1 MLVTRVA
8 LVGQPNCGKSTIF
21 NHLVGYKAT
30 TSNFPGTTVE
40 YLSSEAWIA
49 GRHVEVVDLPGT
61 YSLLSAD
68 AAEAVTR
75 DYLLRG
81 GVGSILNVID
91 ASLLSRSLELTLQL
105 LETGIPLVVCLNMED
120 EAKRKGMTIR
130 TDDLSRRLGVPV
142 VSAVAVRGVGVK
154 EAASLA
160 LEAAERGASPPPPV
174 YGPDVEGAIATIA
187 FEVERSAMASRRSRL
202 TATRLL
208 EGDLAMGAEADRENR
223 GLTRAVEE
231 AEAKLRM
238 CRGRSGDEVLSAER
252 HHTAMALSEAVSTL
266 GTPRVGLRDRL
277 DTVVMHP
284 VMGYLVFLGVL
295 YAFFTF
301 VFQVGGLVERPVLSL
316 FDRAVGALASV
327 LPQGTRAFTV
337 LRGLIQ
343 GIAGATGLALP
354 YLVPFLLGLA
364 LLEDVGYLP
373 RVGYLLDG
381 LMHRIGLHGK
391 SVIPFIL
398 GYGCSVPAVMAT
410 RILES
415 PRDRFITAAL
425 AIMVPCVARTTVV
438 FGLVAFFLGPLL
450 AVVIY
455 LVNLVVIALAG
466 KVLTR
471 LWPQVTPGLILEI
484 PPYRVPSPRAVA
496 GKVWLRVREFLLFA
510 WPLLIGGSVVLALLE
525 YAHVDRYLNLALA
538 PVTWPLGLPAALG
551 VPLVFGVL
559 RKELSLLMVFQ
570 ALGTTDVRAVLSP
583 GQILTFTLF
592 LLFYVPCLAT
602 IAVLWREFGRRKT
615 FLLVLGTTGIAL
627 LVGLLVRGIAA
638 LAS

>member
-1 MLVTRVA
+1 VSRVA

-21 NHLVGYKAT
+21 NHLVGYKAM

-81 GVGSILNVID
+81 GVGSILNVVD

-105 LETGIPLVVCLNMED
+105 LEMGVPLVVCLNMED

-174 YGPDVEGAIATIA
+174 YSPDVEGAIAAIVL
-187 FEVERSAMASRRSRL
+187 EVEHSAIASRRPRL

-208 EGDLAMGAEADRENR
+208 EGDLAMGAEAQRENP
-223 GLTRAVEE
+223 GLARAVEE
-231 AEAKLRM
+231 AEARLRM
-238 CRGRSGDEVLSAER
+238 CRGRGGDEVLSTER
-252 HHTAMALSEAVSTL
+252 HHAAMALSEDVTTL
-266 GTPRVGLRDRL
+266 GTPKVGLRDRL
-277 DTVVMHP
+277 DAVVMHP

-316 FDRAVGALASV
+316 FDRAVGALATV
-327 LPQGTRAFTV
+327 LPEGTLAFTL

-438 FGLVAFFLGPLL
+438 FGLVGFFLGPLL

-602 IAVLWREFGRRKT
+602 IAVLWREFGRRRT
-615 FLLVLGTTGIAL
+615 LLLVLGTTGIAL
-627 LVGLLVRGIAA
+627 VVGLLVRGVTA
-638 LAS
+638 LAG

>member
-1 MLVTRVA
+1 MTRIA

-49 GRHVEVVDLPGT
+49 GSHVEVVDLPGT
-61 YSLLSAD
+61 YSLLSMD
-68 AAEAVTR
+68 SAEAVTR
-75 DYLLRG
+75 DYLLCG
-81 GVGSILNVID
+81 GVDAILNVVD

-174 YGPDVEGAIATIA
+174 YGPDVEGAIAAIA
-187 FEVERSAMASRRSRL
+187 LEVERSAIASRRPRL

-208 EGDLAMGAEADRENR
+208 EGDLAMGAEAQRENP

-231 AEAKLRM
+231 AEAKLRT
-238 CRGRSGDEVLSAER
+238 CRGRSGDEVLSTER
-252 HHTAMALSEAVSTL
+252 HHTAMALGEAVSTL

-277 DTVVMHP
+277 DAIVMHP

-301 VFQVGGLVERPVLSL
+301 VFQVGGLVERPVLAL
-316 FDRAVGALASV
+316 FDRAVAALATALPEGTLPFAV
-327 LPQGTRAFTV
+327 LK
-337 LRGLIQ
+337 GLIQ
-343 GIAGATGLALP
+343 GVAGATGIALP

-391 SVIPFIL
+391 SVIPFVL

-425 AIMVPCVARTTVV
+425 AIMVPCVARATVV
-438 FGLVAFFLGPLL
+438 FGLVGFFLGPLL
-450 AVVIY
+450 AVVVY

-466 KVLTR
+466 KVLTH
-471 LWPQVTPGLILEI
+471 LFPQVTPGLILEI
-484 PPYRVPSPRAVA
+484 PTYKVPSPRTVA
-496 GKVWLRVREFLLFA
+496 AKVWLRVREFLLFA
-510 WPLLIGGSVVLALLE
+510 WPLLVGGSIVLALLE
-525 YAHVDRYLNLALA
+525 YGRVERYLNLALL
-538 PVTWPLGLPAALG
+538 PITWPLGLPAVLG
-551 VPLVFGVL
+551 IPLVFGVL

-570 ALGTTDVRAVLSP
+570 ALGTTDVRAVLSS

-615 FLLVLGTTGIAL
+615 LLIVLGTTGIAL
-627 LVGLLVRGIAA
+627 VVGLLVRGIAA
-638 LAS
+638 LAG